1 MIRRFCKAGAH
12 EKDMRRFI
20 INLEKDYLAFVFLAV
35 GILLVAF
42 PERLVD
48 IAAANIKAF
57 LEGKP
62 INVVSG

>member
-57 LEGKP
+57 LEGNP

>member
-1 MIRRFCKAGAH
+1 
-12 EKDMRRFI
+12 MRRFI

>member
-20 INLEKDYLAFVFLAV
+20 ISLEKDYLAFVFLAV
-35 GILLVAF
+35 GILLVVF